1 MERAVLARSAR
12 ARSAR
17 RRRKAPVSRVTL
29 PKILALLLG
38 AGIVTGLLL
47 WSGIGAAFHE
57 AEAALP
63 ILPLTAAVQ
72 VGQLFLSA
80 LAWRF
85 LLDRAVGPVT
95 ALRLRV
101 VREGVDSLLPVAQVG
116 GEFLSVGLLRRRGVP
131 VALAGAGTALDLLVE
146 AATLPVVA
154 LAGLGVLWALGGDL
168 HAESEVLLGVL
179 GVVALIALG
188 VGGFALARRFGL
200 MRLLDAIARW
210 LPPALRVDGLQA
222 ALIARVRDRRALATA
237 ALLHVAAW
245 SGGALEVWITLRALG
260 HPVGFGPAF
269 VIESIGMAA
278 RGAGFAV
285 PGSIG
290 VQEGGFVAAAAL
302 FGIGPE
308 TALALS
314 ALKRVREVVVGVAG
328 LALWGAERRVRSR
341 YRRRGDQRGDSGSLA
356 RRSAGSR

>member
-1 MERAVLARSAR
+1 MIPTERAVLARS
-12 ARSAR
+12 R
-17 RRRKAPVSRVTL
+17 RRRNKALLSRITL
-29 PKILALLLG
+29 PKALALLVG
-38 AGIVTGLLL
+38 AGIVVGLLL
-47 WSGIGAAFHE
+47 WSGFGAALRE
-57 AEAALP
+57 AETALP
-63 ILPLTAAVQ
+63 ILPLTAGVQ
-72 VGQLFLSA
+72 AGQLFLSA
-80 LAWRF
+80 LAWRL
-85 LLDRAVGPVT
+85 LLDRAVGPV
-95 ALRLRV
+95 AAWRLRV

-154 LAGLGVLWALGGDL
+154 LAGLGVLWVLGGDL

-179 GVVALIALG
+179 AVAGLAAAG
-188 VGGFALARRFGL
+188 VGGFVLARRFGL
-200 MRLLDAIARW
+200 MRLLDAVARW

-222 ALIARVRDRRALATA
+222 ALIARSRDRRALTGA

-260 HPVGFGPAF
+260 HPVGFGAAF

-302 FGIGPE
+302 FGIAPE

-314 ALKRVREVVVGVAG
+314 ALKRVREVAVGVVG
-328 LALWGAERRVRSR
+328 LLLWWAERRVRR
-341 YRRRGDQRGDSGSLA
+341 YRRGDSSSLA